1 MARKQLILIGQ
12 ALASAVSSINMAKQ
26 LLREIEEENREDTK
40 AMPGITGK
48 FEGEFMAGSDGKK
61 YPVSE
66 NYASKSLL
74 VYGDTLK
81 MVEED
86 GRPFFKQID
95 RVKRLSVNG
104 ILAKKDGKWHA
115 VTSDGSYGLLSAGV
129 AFHNG
134 REGDEVVVI
143 IPAENKRVPF
153 AAFEKMLN
161 ERPKEVVV
169 VPEGPVEVL
178 KKPVEKEKVVKEEKE
193 EKPVEK
199 VEKPKAK
206 KIMTDELR

>member
-1 MARKQLILIGQ
+1 
-12 ALASAVSSINMAKQ
+12 MAKQ

-81 MVEED
+81 MVDEE

-104 ILAKKDGKWHA
+104 ILAKKDGKWHV

-134 REGDEVVVI
+134 KEGDEVVVI

-153 AAFEKMLN
+153 AALEKMLN
-161 ERPKEVVV
+161 DRPKEVVV
-169 VPEGPVEVL
+169 EKKEDLTPVLPEVPV
-178 KKPVEKEKVVKEEKE
+178 KKPVEKPKVVKEVKE
-193 EKPVEK
+193 EKLVEVKEKPAEK
-199 VEKPKAK
+199 VEKPKSK